1 MSENKSI
8 IDLAMAGKK
17 GSDSPSVPI
26 SSKRS
31 NSQVQPSKDGTTD
44 HQAVLNK
51 LLEKVDSKIAWAPLE
66 LPSQGV
72 FGISHSQSVEIRP
85 FTFEDEKI
93 LRSINKLADADKVI
107 VELIKRCTKGLKYE
121 GLPLVDKNY
130 ILYKLREISYGD
142 SYNIEVVCP
151 ECSTPNNLVVNISQ
165 LPVNFADPSKE
176 IKRDILL
183 PDSEVTVVYRIP
195 TTLDESLLQS
205 PGVMMDN
212 LWKLLVSV
220 EGHTER
226 IIVQG
231 FVSKTTAKDISYLRN
246 AILNDD
252 LGIQTKVNFVCNS
265 CSSDSRVELPINE
278 SFFNVN

>member
-8 IDLAMAGKK
+8 IDLAMAGQK
-17 GSDSPSVPI
+17 GGDSPSVATSSR
-26 SSKRS
+26 SSK
-31 NSQVQPSKDGTTD
+31 SQVNPSKEGTTD
-44 HQAVLNK
+44 HQEVLNK
-51 LLEKVDSKIAWAPLE
+51 LLEKVESKIAWAPLE
-66 LPSQGV
+66 LPSRGI
-72 FGISHSQSVEIRP
+72 FGMSHSHSVEIRP

-93 LRSINKLADADKVI
+93 LRSINKLADADMVI
-107 VELIKRCTKGLKYE
+107 IELIKRCTKGLKYE

-142 SYNIEVVCP
+142 SYNIEVTCP
-151 ECSTPNNLVVNISQ
+151 DCSTANSLVVNISQ
-165 LPVNFADPSKE
+165 LPVNFADTSKE
-176 IKRDILL
+176 LTNEITL
-183 PDSEVTVVYRIP
+183 PDSEVKVVYRIP
-195 TTLDESLLQS
+195 TTLDESYLTT
-205 PGVMMDN
+205 PEVMMDN
-212 LWKLLVSV
+212 LWKMLVSV

-231 FVSKTTAKDISYLRN
+231 FVSKTTAKDISHIRN

-252 LGIQTKVNFVCNS
+252 LGIQTKVNFVCNK